1 MIFISFFCLEQIGLW
16 TRVYFEKWNIFER
29 TMFAKLFGVKA
40 PLSSKDIAQNP
51 GKNNVGDTKIK
62 LNINN
67 EDLMRMLLKL
77 RQLRCDCH
85 LPVPLPSSPR
95 TASLSSRWPGARG
108 RMAEGMCS
116 FLPFISRPGVS
127 IFWASRICRGRGRSP
142 AFSTRKLNVVGSRLL
157 AGCSSVKCRAI
168 ELAWTLPLICFSWVS
183 SLAWALN
190 PVSPLYLFW
199 HKVQVP
205 V

>member
-1 MIFISFFCLEQIGLW
+1 
-16 TRVYFEKWNIFER
+16 
-29 TMFAKLFGVKA
+29 MFAKLFDVKA
-40 PLSSKDIAQNP
+40 SFSSKVIAQNP
-51 GKNNVGDTKIK
+51 KRNRVGDTKIK
-62 LNINN
+62 LNTSN
-67 EDLMRMLLKL
+67 EDLMRMVLKL
-77 RQLRCDCH
+77 WQLRCDCH
-85 LPVPLPSSPR
+85 LPAPLLSSPR

-108 RMAEGMCS
+108 LMAGGMCS

-127 IFWASRICRGRGRSP
+127 LAIFWASRICRGRGRSP
-142 AFSTRKLNVVGSRLL
+142 AFSTRKLKVVGSRLL
-157 AGCSSVKCRAI
+157 AGCSSVRCRAM